1 MPGLIV
7 FIVVVLIILFYVITA
22 YNSIVKSEIKVDE
35 GYSTI
40 DVYLKKRYDLIPNL
54 VSTVKGYA
62 KHESETLTKIIE
74 ARNMAVNS
82 KSVGEIAEANTTISN
97 MLPSIFA
104 LAENYPNLK
113 ANTNFETLQKELSS
127 IEVDLSN
134 ARRYYNGCVREY
146 NTTIIT
152 FPKVI
157 IANMFGKGKKEFFEA
172 KGNEKENIKVE
183 F

>member
-1 MPGLIV
+1 MIGLIIA
-7 FIVVVLIILFYVITA
+7 FIIILILIIYVISA
-22 YNSIVKSEIKVDE
+22 YNSIVKAEVKVDE

-40 DVYLKKRYDLIPNL
+40 DVYLNKRYDLLPNL

-62 KHESETLTKIIE
+62 KHESDTLTKIVE

-82 KSVGEIAEANTTISN
+82 KSVGDIADANSKISN
-97 MLPSIFA
+97 ILPSIFA

-113 ANTNFETLQKELSS
+113 ANTNFEGLQKELSA
-127 IEVDLSN
+127 IETDLSN
-134 ARRYYNGCVREY
+134 ARRYYNGCVREF
-146 NTTIIT
+146 NTMIIT

-157 IANMFGKGKKEFFEA
+157 IANIFGKKKKEFFEV
-172 KGNEKENIKVE
+172 KEDRRDNFKVE